1 MQLVIYSCI
10 NFYYRVVE
18 ALYTNICDDTDEL
31 CFNKGDKL
39 IVKEQ
44 INEEWLICSYGN
56 KTGIV
61 PMNYITPVS

>member
-1 MQLVIYSCI
+1 M
-10 NFYYRVVE
+10 VE